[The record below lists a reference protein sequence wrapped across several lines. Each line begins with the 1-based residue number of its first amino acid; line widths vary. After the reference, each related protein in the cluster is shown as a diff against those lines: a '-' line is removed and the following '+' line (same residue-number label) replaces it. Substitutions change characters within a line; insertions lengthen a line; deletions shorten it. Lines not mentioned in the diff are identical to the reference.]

1 MDGVPKDMMGT
12 QDPVNYGKSFDY
24 ELEFPDSGV
33 FWYHPHIRE
42 DMQQELGLY
51 GNYIVESQAADFYN
65 PVNSEKTLVLD
76 DILIENGNIAPIPKN
91 FANYVIMGRFG
102 NTMLV
107 NGETNYQMQAKTGEV
122 MRLYLTNVSNTRV
135 YNFQIPGIQMKLV

>member
-1 MDGVPKDMMGT
+1 MDGVPKSMGGA

-24 ELEFPDSGV
+24 ELSFPDTGV

-42 DMQQELGLY
+42 DMQQELGLS
-51 GNYIVESQAADFYN
+51 GNFIVTPTRADYYN
-65 PVNSEKTLVLD
+65 PVNSEQSLILD
-76 DILIENGNIAPIPKN
+76 DILIENGNIAPLPKN

-107 NGETNYQMQAKTGEV
+107 NGDTNFQMQAQK
-122 MRLYLTNVSNTRV
+122 
-135 YNFQIPGIQMKLV
+135 